1 METAQIILE
10 ALKKSAAPLKA
21 GELAEKTG
29 IDKNEVD
36 KSIKK
41 LIKDQLIDSPK
52 RCFYAAK

>member
-1 METAQIILE
+1 MEAAQIVLE
-10 ALKKSAAPLKA
+10 TLRKSGNPLKS

-41 LIKDQLIDSPK
+41 LMKDQLIDSPK
-52 RCFYAAK
+52 RCYYSAK